1 MENKEIVSLLAPV
14 IKNKIL
20 DVSLRVQFWEAILEA
35 LQHRDATVV
44 EVIQLDPAL
53 DIAYDHIHPLLKD
66 GTGDY
71 MPTDLIDPPDR
82 GQ

>member
-1 MENKEIVSLLAPV
+1 MENKEIISLLAPV

-53 DIAYDHIHPLLKD
+53 DIAYDHVYPLLED

-71 MPTDLIDPPDR
+71 MPTDLIDPQDR

>member
-1 MENKEIVSLLAPV
+1 MQNKEIISLLAPV

-35 LQHRDATVV
+35 LQHRDATII

-71 MPTDLIDPPDR
+71 MPTDLIDPQDR